1 MKAASKAH
9 SRMCLFTQYVGTLW
23 KSLLQD
29 AVDTTSSQGLKP
41 AKQMYGKR
49 TKKCNKDTAPESP
62 PNNKLWD
69 TGEHLGDVSLYICLQ
84 VMLFACVI
92 SHCWRQAAGLQ
103 EPLVWHGTAVP
114 VDVHFCLVGT
124 ERSSRLPAV
133 SARGNTSAWIR
144 LHPTAGCAWSGID
157 ILLKMRL
164 GRDLN
169 LGISPSVQT
178 LACTHH
184 ISALKNVSFTLKIT
198 FHTQRMEIWHNT
210 LCQNSWN
217 IVALSQRRLSPN

>member
-1 MKAASKAH
+1 MYCGVFICNQKHDRKGLSENSSKEIVKEHYKYQGHQMKAASKAH

-41 AKQMYGKR
+41 AKQMCGKR
-49 TKKCNKDTAPESP
+49 TKKCNKDTRSAPESP

-114 VDVHFCLVGT
+114 PLWMYTFAWWGQKEAADSQQSVPEGTPQLGSGSIPQLVVHDQG
-124 ERSSRLPAV
+124 
-133 SARGNTSAWIR
+133 
-144 LHPTAGCAWSGID
+144 
-157 ILLKMRL
+157 
-164 GRDLN
+164 
-169 LGISPSVQT
+169 
-178 LACTHH
+178 
-184 ISALKNVSFTLKIT
+184 
-198 FHTQRMEIWHNT
+198 
-210 LCQNSWN
+210 
-217 IVALSQRRLSPN
+217 